1 MAGLLVLPLALLALV
16 AGVVVA
22 VLRQPPLV
30 VPPAAHEEVA
40 STHRR
45 LVLLRLGALVA
56 AAVAGVVVTSGAGGG
71 LGGPGQVASAGP
83 ALAALVFLAGCCLA
97 ELTVRR
103 AATRVRTASLA
114 PRSVLEVL
122 PRAHARAA
130 AVALGAVA
138 ATLALGT
145 ALGDADD
152 LGRAGRALAT
162 RCVDASGLEVSHLRG
177 PWPGSFY
184 ALPVAAALTL
194 AALLSAVT
202 LVVVARRPVVSQDRA
217 LDAAMRRWSARDVLL
232 GLTLASCATLVPVL
246 LLMTAGLAGASCRPT
261 GYGALAL
268 LCGALTVAACFGT
281 AWAASGLLVRPT
293 LVAMPTAHPREVAG
307 R

>member
-56 AAVAGVVVTSGAGGG
+56 ARR
-71 LGGPGQVASAGP
+71 
-83 ALAALVFLAGCCLA
+83 
-97 ELTVRR
+97 TV
-103 AATRVRTASLA
+103 SLA

-194 AALLSAVT
+194 AALLAAVT